1 MKKIISVLLVSFTV
15 MVLISGC
22 SAKAEATKV
31 EKPKE
36 VKIGVIAESFT
47 DSNEGY
53 SIINKGDY
61 YLFSSKNSDT
71 YIMFL
76 DWLDKNTYEVVDIQ
90 LEHFSDG
97 NFFVTY
103 KKK

>member
-1 MKKIISVLLVSFTV
+1 MKKIISTLLVSFAL
-15 MVLISGC
+15 MVFISGC
-22 SAKAEATKV
+22 SAKADVTKV

-36 VKIGVIAESFT
+36 TKIEVITENFT

-76 DWLDKNTYEVVDIQ
+76 DWLDENTYDIVDIQ